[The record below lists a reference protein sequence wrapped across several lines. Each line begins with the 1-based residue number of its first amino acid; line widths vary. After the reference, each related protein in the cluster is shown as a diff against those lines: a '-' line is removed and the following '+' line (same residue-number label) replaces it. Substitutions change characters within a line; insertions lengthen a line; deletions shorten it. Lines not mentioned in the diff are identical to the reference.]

1 MRAPGDLRQR
11 LLRPLSVLALSIG
24 LAASSGCARRLELT
38 PADFERIDKQEQAT
52 EQLRVYVS
60 KRLVINYEADDR
72 DQSYEVDRTINT
84 AADRNILRVIIA
96 RSTMGVIIDHEDSNG
111 AVLLWVT
118 FSAGC
123 KDKDCAY
130 GFVQTEDGV
139 YRLARVPE
147 RDGYKSPRV
156 FFKKDVSKKTMKLG
170 KLKSLAEKN
179 DVYVFKK
186 KNGKIK
192 TIDLIVKKRTDNK
205 RKTTT
210 IRGGGGVR

>member
-1 MRAPGDLRQR
+1 
-11 LLRPLSVLALSIG
+11 
-24 LAASSGCARRLELT
+24 
-38 PADFERIDKQEQAT
+38 
-52 EQLRVYVS
+52 VYVS